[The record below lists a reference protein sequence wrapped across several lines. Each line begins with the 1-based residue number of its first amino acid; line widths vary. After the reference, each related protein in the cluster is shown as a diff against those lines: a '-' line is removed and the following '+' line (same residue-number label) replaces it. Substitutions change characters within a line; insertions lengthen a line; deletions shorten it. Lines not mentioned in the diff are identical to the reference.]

1 MKIHNSSL
9 LLLLAFSLASFSQ
22 DRTVR
27 FQGEVTRGQ
36 EFRKVIGHG
45 LEFVL
50 DPKNVDGW
58 MMAVGPVS
66 KSKDAPCDNFSGIV
80 ATPFHGYK
88 ATDLNT
94 DYGHTA
100 REAVGYQSREFP
112 FVLNEADCKR
122 ELEWGSR
129 IQWSYSYPDQEVKE
143 AQEKFGS
150 TASGKAR
157 FKILDSK
164 VSAGGD
170 IIEGRDLGKIDWVK
184 FEVEIT
190 FPAPGR

>member
-1 MKIHNSSL
+1 MKIHDSSL

-27 FQGEVTRGQ
+27 FQGEVSRGR

-45 LEFVL
+45 LVFVL

-58 MMAVGPVS
+58 MIAIEPQS
-66 KSKDAPCDNFSGIV
+66 RSNDASCRDFSGIV

-94 DYGHTA
+94 DYGYTA
-100 REAVGYQSREFP
+100 REAVGYLQREFS

-122 ELEWGSR
+122 ELEWGNR
-129 IQWSYSYPDQEVKE
+129 LLWSYSYPDKEVKE

-150 TASGKAR
+150 SASGTAR
-157 FKILDSK
+157 FKILDSE
-164 VSAGGD
+164 VSAGGV
-170 IIEGRDLGKIDWVK
+170 IIEGKDLGKIDWVK
-184 FEVEIT
+184 FGVEIT
-190 FPAPGR
+190 FPPGH

>member
-1 MKIHNSSL
+1 MKIHNSGL
-9 LLLLAFSLASFSQ
+9 LLILAFSLASFSQ

-27 FQGEVTRGQ
+27 FQGEVSRGR

-45 LEFVL
+45 LVFVL

-58 MMAVGPVS
+58 VITV
-66 KSKDAPCDNFSGIV
+66 APESGSNHGSCDDFSGIV

-94 DYGHTA
+94 LYAHTA
-100 REAVGYQSREFP
+100 REAVGYPQREFS

-122 ELEWGSR
+122 ELEWGNR
-129 IQWSYSYPDQEVKE
+129 LLWSYSYPEKEVKE

-150 TASGKAR
+150 SPCGKTR
-157 FKILDSK
+157 FKILASG

-170 IIEGRDLGKIDWVK
+170 ILEGKDLGKIDWVK

-190 FPAPGR
+190 FPPGR